1 MQKCPLS
8 LLTYLL
14 HIGAYV
20 SVSLQCCCIVMKCC
34 DCCLI
39 IRRCRCCMKQA
50 VGSGTRWDNS
60 ASICPTTTFE
70 PWWNLSASARAAK
83 SHFKVELCACRLAV
97 MMITATCAG
106 SDVVFFYRRDALS
119 TTKPTASEHRVSP
132 LKDNMIRLFSL
143 FTSVTFIL
151 LLLGETSRSS
161 FRSFPELSWLA

>member
-14 HIGAYV
+14 HIGPYV

-70 PWWNLSASARAAK
+70 PWWSLSASARAAK

-97 MMITATCAG
+97 MAGTCAG
-106 SDVVFFYRRDALS
+106 SDVVLFYRWDALS
-119 TTKPTASEHRVSP
+119 TAKPTASEQGVRTWWDCFRYLRQWLLSYCCLVKHHV
-132 LKDNMIRLFSL
+132 LF
-143 FTSVTFIL
+143 FTHFL
-151 LLLGETSRSS
+151 NCLD
-161 FRSFPELSWLA
+161 